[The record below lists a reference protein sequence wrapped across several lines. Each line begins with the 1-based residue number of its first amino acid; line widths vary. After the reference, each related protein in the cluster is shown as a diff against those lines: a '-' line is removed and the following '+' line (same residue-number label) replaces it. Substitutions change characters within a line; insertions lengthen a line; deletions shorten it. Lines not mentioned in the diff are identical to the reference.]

1 MSASHESGIV
11 RRDILDRYRHVPIYE
26 TLGYQVLELSG
37 GRCRLRMPLQHAY
50 TGSFESFHGGLM
62 MTVADSA
69 AYLAVMGIG
78 GPETQAATTDMNIR
92 FLQPC
97 LTDLTAE
104 ATVLRFGKTLSPVS
118 VDLWDEQGTRVAVAQ
133 VNFVLLK

>member
-1 MSASHESGIV
+1 MSASQDTGMI
-11 RRDILDRYRHVPIYE
+11 RQDILNDYRHVPIYE

-69 AYLAVMGIG
+69 AYLAVMGMAYRKLKSSRMKSGISAVFSLPSNSTVSPMSELG
-78 GPETQAATTDMNIR
+78 S
-92 FLQPC
+92 
-97 LTDLTAE
+97 AE
-104 ATVLRFGKTLSPVS
+104 
-118 VDLWDEQGTRVAVAQ
+118 
-133 VNFVLLK
+133 

>member
-1 MSASHESGIV
+1 MSPSQETGQI
-11 RRDILDRYRHVPIYE
+11 RQDILAQYRHVPIYK
-26 TLGYQVLELSG
+26 TLGYQVLELSD
-37 GRCRLRMPLQHAY
+37 GRCRLRMPRQQPY

-78 GPETQAATTDMNIR
+78 GPETKAATTDMNIR

-118 VDLWDEQGTRVAVAQ
+118 VDLWDDEGTRVAVAQ

>member
-1 MSASHESGIV
+1 MSVSQDTGMI
-11 RRDILDRYRHVPIYE
+11 RQDILNDYRHVPIYE
-26 TLGYQVLELSG
+26 TLGYQVLELRD
-37 GRCRLRMPLQHAY
+37 GRCRLRMPLQQPY
-50 TGSFESFHGGLM
+50 TGSFQSFHGGLM

-78 GPETQAATTDMNIR
+78 GPKTRAATTDMNIR

-104 ATVLRFGKTLSPVS
+104 ATVLKFGKTLSPVS
-118 VDLWDEQGTRVAVAQ
+118 VDLLDAHGTRVAVAQ
-133 VNFVLLK
+133 VNFVLLT